1 MKSKVLV
8 IGGGIVGLASAL
20 KLLEKD
26 FEVSIIDA
34 QKPGA
39 ASNMAGGILFPLK
52 PWEISNEMLRLC
64 IDGISEYNIF
74 FDNLDSKE
82 KTQIQHYKRD
92 TIVLGNILEKT
103 NIWYSKNTIT
113 DFKFYK
119 ENLNKYKTVFN
130 ENFNE
135 FLLLKDIN
143 IVDPG
148 QLKKYIESDLKSKGV
163 NFISGN
169 IDNVNNLFE
178 GSKNKEFN
186 SYDYI
191 VVTAGAWSS
200 SLLNLDIE
208 IKPIKGQLLF
218 FKSSK
223 PLIENIIFIDDYY
236 MIPRSENI
244 LVVGSTLEDV
254 GFDISTSKIA
264 RDNLSEQVYKV
275 FNKESNLKCIDQIS
289 GFRPFSDIGEPY
301 ICKHPGNPK
310 IIFNFGHFRYGILT
324 AFSSASKLINLI

>member
-8 IGGGIVGLASAL
+8 IGGGIVGLVSAL

-26 FEVSIIDA
+26 FEVSILDA

-52 PWEISNEMLRLC
+52 PWEISIEMLRLC
-64 IDGISEYNIF
+64 TDGINEYNIF
-74 FDNLDSKE
+74 FSNLDSKE
-82 KTQIQHYKRD
+82 KSQIQQYKRD
-92 TIVLGNILEKT
+92 TIILGNMLEKA

-119 ENLNKYKTVFN
+119 ENLNQYKEVFN
-130 ENFNE
+130 ENFSE

-148 QLKKYIESDLKSKGV
+148 LLKKYIESNLKSKGV

-169 IDNVNNLFE
+169 VDNVDNLFE
-178 GSKNKEFN
+178 KSKNKELS

-200 SLLNLDIE
+200 SLFNLDIK

-218 FKSSK
+218 FRSNN
-223 PLIENIIFIDDYY
+223 PLIENVVIIDDYY
-236 MIPRSENI
+236 MIPRSKNI

-275 FNKESNLKCIDQIS
+275 FNKELNLRCIDQVS
-289 GFRPFSDIGEPY
+289 GFRPFSDINEPY
-301 ICKHPGNPK
+301 ICKHPGNSK

-324 AFSSASKLINLI
+324 AFSSANKLINLI